1 MALQATNIVLQDAP
15 GVFEGIIDRR
25 MNIGVAFVGVRL
37 LTDVDLHSIRQS
49 EMDMDLEEAAGPVML
64 PRIFHHHATS
74 RNPAKSFLKRRHVP
88 RDPMYNGVSIC
99 GSLIAAVPELV
110 LARTSR

>member
-1 MALQATNIVLQDAP
+1 MSFHMALQATNIVLQDAP

-64 PRIFHHHATS
+64 LPDLS
-74 RNPAKSFLKRRHVP
+74 RS
-88 RDPMYNGVSIC
+88 RDRP
-99 GSLIAAVPELV
+99 
-110 LARTSR
+110 